1 MLPNNAN
8 IFGLGEH
15 TGTFRFNTSEECITR
30 TLWARDSPGIPYPSN
45 LYGAHPI
52 YVEYRQQSQMAH
64 GVFLKNSNGMDIKIR
79 NESNFT
85 SLEYNVIGGILD
97 FYFFAGD
104 GGPGNEG
111 DAKAVAREYSEVI
124 GTSIMPP
131 YWNLGVC

>member
-1 MLPNNAN
+1 
-8 IFGLGEH
+8 
-15 TGTFRFNTSEECITR
+15 
-30 TLWARDSPGIPYPSN
+30 
-45 LYGAHPI
+45 
-52 YVEYRQQSQMAH
+52 MAH